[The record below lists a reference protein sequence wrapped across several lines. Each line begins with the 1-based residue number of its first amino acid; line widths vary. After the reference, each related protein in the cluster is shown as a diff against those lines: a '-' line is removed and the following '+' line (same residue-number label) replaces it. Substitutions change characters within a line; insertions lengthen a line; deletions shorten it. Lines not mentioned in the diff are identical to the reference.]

1 MRERTLKDKGYAG
14 YVVSVEVK
22 GKHEF
27 LKLGNK
33 VIEFEEGTARE
44 ISEYLHKKLGLRS
57 GFGMIYKKGLKGKD
71 VRNAINTDNK
81 VEKEKKARE
90 KKRAEIKAECQVIR
104 ELLKK

>member
-1 MRERTLKDKGYAG
+1 MRTLKDKGYAG

-27 LKLGNK
+27 LKFGNK
-33 VIEFEEGTARE
+33 VIEFEEGTAKE
-44 ISEYLHKKLGLRS
+44 ISEYLHKKLGIRS

-71 VRNAINTDNK
+71 VRNAINTDIK

-90 KKRAEIKAECQVIR
+90 KKRTEIKAECQAIR